1 MLVLGACSSI
11 VEGTY
16 QEIMVTTDPPGATC
30 DLTKEGTPVAV
41 ITTPK
46 MITVKRTKHDIDIHC
61 EMDGYH
67 DAQFVNNSGI
77 QSTTAG
83 NVAFA
88 IGTLGIGAI
97 VGWGVDSATGADNE
111 YDSSVLMLMT
121 PLSEPAPEVQ
131 DLNQPEPEKKDET
144 PDFPE

>member
-1 MLVLGACSSI
+1 MLIVGACSSI

-30 DLTKEGTPVAV
+30 NLIKEGTPVTV
-41 ITTPK
+41 VTTPK
-46 MITVKRTKHDIDIHC
+46 MVTVKRTKHDIDVFC

-67 DAQFVNNSGI
+67 DAQAVNVSGI

-88 IGTLGIGAI
+88 IGTLGIGAL
-97 VGWGVDSATGADNE
+97 VGCGVDSATGADND
-111 YDSSVLMLMT
+111 YDSSVLVLMT

-131 DLNQPEPEKKDET
+131 DLNQPEPEEESET